1 MEKGI
6 LYTNRV
12 VLVLVKRAQNKSAFL
27 SEEEEEEEEEDNTY
41 TTLTVV
47 VVVTLLHALSL
58 SKTLVVCEGG
68 SKRVDFRSLSS
79 SSLLF
84 RVCKP

>member
-27 SEEEEEEEEEDNTY
+27 SEEEEEEEDNTY

-84 RVCKP
+84 RVLKP

>member
-27 SEEEEEEEEEDNTY
+27 SEEEEDNTY

-58 SKTLVVCEGG
+58 SKTLVCEGAKTLIFG
-68 SKRVDFRSLSS
+68 L
-79 SSLLF
+79 SLLLLHF
-84 RVCKP
+84 FFVFSKP

>member
-27 SEEEEEEEEEDNTY
+27 SEEEEETEDNTY

-84 RVCKP
+84 RVFKP

>member
-27 SEEEEEEEEEDNTY
+27 SEEEEDNTY

-84 RVCKP
+84 RVFKP

>member
-27 SEEEEEEEEEDNTY
+27 SEEEEEEEDNNAY
-41 TTLTVV
+41 TTVTV
-47 VVVTLLHALSL
+47 VVVTLLPHALSL
-58 SKTLVVCEGG
+58 SKTLVCEGAKTLIFG
-68 SKRVDFRSLSS
+68 L
-79 SSLLF
+79 SLLLLHF
-84 RVCKP
+84 FFVFSKP

>member
-27 SEEEEEEEEEDNTY
+27 SEEEEEEDNNTY

-47 VVVTLLHALSL
+47 VVTLLPHALSL
-58 SKTLVVCEGG
+58 SKTLVCEGAKTLIFG
-68 SKRVDFRSLSS
+68 L
-79 SSLLF
+79 SLLLLHF
-84 RVCKP
+84 FFVFSKP

>member
-12 VLVLVKRAQNKSAFL
+12 VLVLVKRAQNKSDFL
-27 SEEEEEEEEEDNTY
+27 SEEEEDNTY

-84 RVCKP
+84 RVFKP

>member
-27 SEEEEEEEEEDNTY
+27 SEEEEEEDNTY

-84 RVCKP
+84 RVFKP